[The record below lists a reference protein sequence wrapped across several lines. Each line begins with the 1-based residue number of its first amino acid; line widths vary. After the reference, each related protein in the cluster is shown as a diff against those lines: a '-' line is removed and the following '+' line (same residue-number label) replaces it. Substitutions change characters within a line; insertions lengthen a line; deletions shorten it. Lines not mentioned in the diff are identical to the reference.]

1 MTSGAHIAGLLGYI
15 GMAVALFVLAQLSHR
30 LGEVTHA
37 RHHYR
42 AYYLAIALICAGI
55 AARLYFITRGQA
67 SLQAA
72 NQKLVYT
79 LLSDG
84 LPALGITIGLIVT
97 WHYWSWLLAERD

>member
-1 MTSGAHIAGLLGYI
+1 MISGAHIAGLLGYL
-15 GMAVALFVLAQLSHR
+15 GMAVALSVLAQLSQR

-37 RHHYR
+37 KPHYR
-42 AYYLAIALICAGI
+42 GYYLAIALICAGVV
-55 AARLYFITRGQA
+55 ARLYFITRGQA

-84 LPALGITIGLIVT
+84 LPALGITVGLIIT

>member
-1 MTSGAHIAGLLGYI
+1 MTSGAHIAGLLSY
-15 GMAVALFVLAQLSHR
+15 VAMTMTLIVLARLSQR
-30 LGEVTHA
+30 LGQVTHA
-37 RHHYR
+37 RPYYR
-42 AYYLAIALICAGI
+42 GNYFGAALISAGGLL
-55 AARLYFITRGQA
+55 RLYFITRGEA

-97 WHYWSWLLAERD
+97 WHYWSWLLAERN

>member
-1 MTSGAHIAGLLGYI
+1 MTSGAHIAGLLGYVA
-15 GMAVALFVLAQLSHR
+15 MAVALFVLARLSRR

-37 RHHYR
+37 KDYYR
-42 AYYLAIALICAGI
+42 GYYIAIALIIIGMI
-55 AARLYFITRGQA
+55 VRFYFITRGQA

-84 LPALGITIGLIVT
+84 LPALGITIGLIIT